1 MRPSERQRSNV
12 RGATRRMAAA
22 SDRVIHSSPECT
34 DCDGGIALRGDMSML
49 GEGSHSWI
57 PGQLW
62 LGLVMGGH
70 MLSRMGPMPAVA
82 KQDPVDAEIGER
94 LHTWMWRNRVPQT
107 GFADVLGISQQS
119 LGRKLR
125 GESAWSAGEL
135 RRAGLVLRVSV
146 GWFFGET
153 EEEPVRPKG
162 LEPPTFW
169 LGVCEH
175 VDDLALVA

>member
-1 MRPSERQRSNV
+1 
-12 RGATRRMAAA
+12 
-22 SDRVIHSSPECT
+22 
-34 DCDGGIALRGDMSML
+34 
-49 GEGSHSWI
+49 
-57 PGQLW
+57 
-62 LGLVMGGH
+62 
-70 MLSRMGPMPAVA
+70 MPAVA

-125 GESAWSAGEL
+125 GDSAWSAGEL

-169 LGVCEH
+169 SGVWRRLRARCREFGGDTGPAAG
-175 VDDLALVA
+175 VETPPLTMSRPAPRTQAALIRSDDLALAA

>member
-1 MRPSERQRSNV
+1 M
-12 RGATRRMAAA
+12 
-22 SDRVIHSSPECT
+22 
-34 DCDGGIALRGDMSML
+34 DG
-49 GEGSHSWI
+49 
-57 PGQLW
+57 
-62 LGLVMGGH
+62 
-70 MLSRMGPMPAVA
+70 MPAVA

-135 RRAGLVLRVSV
+135 RRAGVVLRVSI

-162 LEPPTFW
+162 LEPLTFW
-169 LGVCEH
+169 MGVWRYLR
-175 VDDLALVA
+175 VALPGRRRPGGLVRRLTSVRGGAVRTSDLELAA

>member
-1 MRPSERQRSNV
+1 
-12 RGATRRMAAA
+12 
-22 SDRVIHSSPECT
+22 
-34 DCDGGIALRGDMSML
+34 
-49 GEGSHSWI
+49 
-57 PGQLW
+57 
-62 LGLVMGGH
+62 
-70 MLSRMGPMPAVA
+70 MPAVA

-94 LHTWMWRNRVPQT
+94 LHTWMWRNRIPQT

-135 RRAGLVLRVSV
+135 RRAGGVLRVSV

-169 LGVCEH
+169 FGVWRRLVWSVTRFATRITCPRCGRTSYHPDDVREGYCGNCH
-175 VDDLALVA
+175 DWTEGVRTDDLALAA